1 MESPSDIT
9 ALTEFDKILSNLLQF
24 LEKNKTVPKTKL
36 QSRISILPSTQK
48 TLLISFFSSRNSE
61 ENTKSAATIQPK
73 NGNNVES
80 PPQIVITDTL
90 KNTFK
95 EWKNKTETYFEEGS
109 EVSKEYHWGLAI
121 GRLEQRE
128 SEVEVNRIKSRLEKL
143 NMFRSA
149 VDHNYHTGNK
159 WYKDGSSLLVE
170 VIQRQYPSVDEKN
183 KTDAKRLEAA
193 IQEGRNY
200 DMWAEFLGDDG
211 YLAALPLDVHE
222 SKYYDRRHRLEIKE
236 KCIEL
241 LELGIKRIVDDYDLV
256 NLGTIVSKRLQE
268 QLQVDDYFDVK
279 EGRKRAKTSPGKPKN
294 KSHEYKR
301 RRVDIARTSSANH
314 RSSTATA
321 GANTE
326 RLGGNISVHESQH
339 TRANS
344 SANGIQVNQRTELD
358 HLSRST
364 QNWHFLEGSPL
375 RAAIAS
381 QNQRLS
387 NVHTSP
393 KSRPQNAALF
403 LGQTSAN
410 NTNDSSIPTPAVQP
424 EDTECSNFNR
434 QSDGPLEPFHYESR
448 SNFNAENPGNSVAF
462 RTCSRKHQW
471 SRERDMDLDT
481 SRVSAPQPRVPD
493 SEDQCEARK
502 TWSTGVLRAA
512 PDTIS
517 LQLSPLMNT
526 EGWTSAEYQR
536 NDIPS
541 STPYNKNTAFHLGS
555 DVHQCQTAESTAFP
569 SMNRDPDHN
578 ASLHPPE
585 SQSSTNTDSYA
596 DQSVHISQESTE
608 NLNSTA
614 QVMETLLPY
623 LFVPPSPV
631 DTMSPSN
638 HPQFVPPTS
647 IDTTIFSSYPQFAPL
662 DMMMFSDY
670 PQFIPEPPQEL
681 DMGNLFNN
689 GKVLK
694 NCQ

>member
-24 LEKNKTVPKTKL
+24 LEKNKTVPKAKL

-109 EVSKEYHWGLAI
+109 KVSKEYHWGLAI

-128 SEVEVNRIKSRLEKL
+128 SEVEVNRIKSRFEKL

-183 KTDAKRLEAA
+183 KIDAKRLEAA

-222 SKYYDRRHRLEIKE
+222 SKYVYLPFYYANTDTLQ
-236 KCIEL
+236 
-241 LELGIKRIVDDYDLV
+241 RIVDDYDLV

-279 EGRKRAKTSPGKPKN
+279 EGRKRTKTSPGKPSMAYSGLLRLILTIFVEN
-294 KSHEYKR
+294 KSHKSKR
-301 RRVDIARTSSANH
+301 RRVDTARTTSVNH
-314 RSSTATA
+314 RSPTANA

-326 RLGGNISVHESQH
+326 RLAENTSVHESQH

-344 SANGIQVNQRTELD
+344 SENVIEINQRTELN

-375 RAAIAS
+375 RAI
-381 QNQRLS
+381 
-387 NVHTSP
+387 
-393 KSRPQNAALF
+393 
-403 LGQTSAN
+403 
-410 NTNDSSIPTPAVQP
+410 
-424 EDTECSNFNR
+424 
-434 QSDGPLEPFHYESR
+434 
-448 SNFNAENPGNSVAF
+448 
-462 RTCSRKHQW
+462 
-471 SRERDMDLDT
+471 
-481 SRVSAPQPRVPD
+481 
-493 SEDQCEARK
+493 
-502 TWSTGVLRAA
+502 
-512 PDTIS
+512 
-517 LQLSPLMNT
+517 
-526 EGWTSAEYQR
+526 
-536 NDIPS
+536 
-541 STPYNKNTAFHLGS
+541 
-555 DVHQCQTAESTAFP
+555 AESTTFP
-569 SMNRDPDHN
+569 SMDRDPDHN
-578 ASLHPPE
+578 VSLHSPE
-585 SQSSTNTDSYA
+585 SQSNTNTDSYP

-614 QVMETLLPY
+614 QVTETLLPY
-623 LFVPPSPV
+623 LFPQYVPPSPV

-662 DMMMFSDY
+662 DMMMFSNY
-670 PQFIPEPPQEL
+670 PQFIPEPPQESE
-681 DMGNLFNN
+681 MGNLFNN
-689 GKVLK
+689 
-694 NCQ
+694 

>member
-24 LEKNKTVPKTKL
+24 LEKNKTVPKAKL

-109 EVSKEYHWGLAI
+109 KVSKEYHWGLAI

-128 SEVEVNRIKSRLEKL
+128 SEVEVNRIKSRFEKL

-183 KTDAKRLEAA
+183 KIDAKRLEAA

-222 SKYYDRRHRLEIKE
+222 SKYSDRRHRLEIKG

-279 EGRKRAKTSPGKPKN
+279 EGRKRTKTSPGKPKN
-294 KSHEYKR
+294 KSHKSKR
-301 RRVDIARTSSANH
+301 RRVDTARTTSVNH
-314 RSSTATA
+314 RSPTANA

-326 RLGGNISVHESQH
+326 RLAENTSVHESQH

-344 SANGIQVNQRTELD
+344 SENVIEINQRTELN

-375 RAAIAS
+375 RAIAS
-381 QNQRLS
+381 QNQQLS

-393 KSRPQNAALF
+393 HSRPQNAALS
-403 LGQTSAN
+403 LGQRGAN
-410 NTNDSSIPTPAVQP
+410 SNNDSSSSTPAVQP
-424 EDTECSNFNR
+424 EDTECPNFNG

-448 SNFNAENPGNSVAF
+448 SNFNAGNPGNSVVF
-462 RTCSRKHQW
+462 LS
-471 SRERDMDLDT
+471 D
-481 SRVSAPQPRVPD
+481 PQPTVPD
-493 SEDQCEARK
+493 SEDRCEARK
-502 TWSTGVLRAA
+502 TWSTGVPRAA

-517 LQLSPLMNT
+517 LQQSSLMNT

-541 STPYNKNTAFHLGS
+541 STPSNNNTAFHLGS
-555 DVHQCQTAESTAFP
+555 DVHQCQTAESTTFP
-569 SMNRDPDHN
+569 SMDRDPDHN
-578 ASLHPPE
+578 VSLHSPE
-585 SQSSTNTDSYA
+585 SQSNTNTDSYP

-614 QVMETLLPY
+614 QVTETLLPY
-623 LFVPPSPV
+623 LFPQYVPPSPV

-662 DMMMFSDY
+662 DMMMFSNY
-670 PQFIPEPPQEL
+670 PQFIPEPPQESE
-681 DMGNLFNN
+681 MGNLFNN
-689 GKVLK
+689 
-694 NCQ
+694 